1 MSAAIVHLPRTRIA
15 DLERTSEGA
24 LHLILSPAMVV
35 KSEGIPLTDA
45 STLWTQKG
53 ELTLYGVETD
63 SLLTVPLEIAGGSI
77 EADGVRYMDMLPLP
91 FRPAGGVEL
100 RLTFAGAAEFV
111 CSAERATLE
120 MEGNAKYVRHLEQD

>member
-1 MSAAIVHLPRTRIA
+1 MSAAIIHLPRTRIA
-15 DLERTSEGA
+15 DLERTAEGA
-24 LHLILSPAMVV
+24 LHLILFPAMVV

-53 ELTLYGVETD
+53 ELVLHGVETD
-63 SLLTVPLEIAGGSI
+63 QLLAVPLEIAGGSV

-91 FRPAGGVEL
+91 FRPAGVVEL

-111 CSAERATLE
+111 CSAEWATLE